1 VDNSIAANK
10 HQQLVKGEKK
20 NAGAALVFAGLFK
33 MRFVLLMLIK
43 EIGISYDKGNGFN
56 QRVGYMC

>member
-20 NAGAALVFAGLFK
+20 NAGAALV
-33 MRFVLLMLIK
+33 LLQVFLK
-43 EIGISYDKGNGFN
+43 CT
-56 QRVGYMC
+56 MCYADAD

>member
-20 NAGAALVFAGLFK
+20 NAGAALSTAGLFK
-33 MRFVLLMLIK
+33 MHIALLIK
-43 EIGISYDKGNGFN
+43 EFGISHEKVNGSSCRFI
-56 QRVGYMC
+56 QTF

>member
-20 NAGAALVFAGLFK
+20 NAGEAIVLQVFLK
-33 MRFVLLMLIK
+33 REL
-43 EIGISYDKGNGFN
+43 
-56 QRVGYMC
+56 CC